1 MQSVL
6 NNSGEETLFQL
17 AQLILTRN
25 DRNLSLVDILTL
37 MLYIYSIIGPEVIFS
52 DTERDAL
59 ESALR
64 QALIEDREVLPNW
77 LIELGI
83 QY

>member
-1 MQSVL
+1 MVQSIL
-6 NNSGEETLFQL
+6 NNSGDETLTQL

-37 MLYIYSIIGPEVIFS
+37 MVYIYSIIGPEVVFS
-52 DTERDAL
+52 DTESNAL

-83 QY
+83 Q